1 MTTLFEQLARVIGRP
16 LALDE
21 AMLSALGR
29 VLTIG
34 GALLLGW
41 IGHRLL
47 LRLIARLLRPHDGAP
62 ELSARTQRARTLGPL
77 LSSISRYVVA
87 FVVGAVILQ
96 ELGIDVRALMVSAG
110 VVGLAIGLG
119 AQSLIKD
126 VITGFFLLFENLLA
140 VGDTIEVGPH
150 QGVVEA
156 VGLRVTKI
164 RKFSGELRV
173 IPNGE
178 LTTFGLHSAGWTRA
192 VVEIGVPYEQDV
204 ARALGIL
211 EAAGREFRERAGH
224 DVLEPPV
231 AEGIVRFGDAALV
244 LRLHARVDARRKGE
258 LELDLRR
265 RVKEALH
272 AADIPIAYPQLMVH
286 LGADAGRPPFTPS
299 QEESPV

>member
-1 MTTLFEQLARVIGRP
+1 MLQFLARI
-16 LALDE
+16 
-21 AMLSALGR
+21 
-29 VLTIG
+29 LTIA

-41 IGHRLL
+41 IGYRLL
-47 LRLIARLLRPHDGAP
+47 LRLIVRLLRPYDGES
-62 ELSARTQRARTLGPL
+62 ELSARAQRSRTLGPL
-77 LSSISRYVVA
+77 LSSVSRYVVA

-96 ELGIDVRALMVSAG
+96 ELGIDIRAVMVSAG

-150 QGVVEA
+150 QGVVES

-192 VVEIGVPYEQDV
+192 VVEVGVPFEQDV

-211 EAAGREFRERAGH
+211 ETVGRGFREGAGGQ
-224 DVLEPPV
+224 VLDPPV
-231 AEGIVRFGDAALV
+231 AEGIVRFGDAALI
-244 LRLHARVDARRKGE
+244 LRLHARVDARRKAE

-265 RVKEALH
+265 RVKDALQ
-272 AADIPIAYPQLMVH
+272 AAAIPIAYPQLMVH
-286 LGADAGRPPFTPS
+286 LGADARRPPFTPR
-299 QEESPV
+299 QEESPT